1 VPDYNLRTPSTRYFL
16 LLNPALRI
24 AELEQTNAQLSAQV
38 ATLSAAH
45 EEVKRQLEWF
55 KRQLFGQKSERRIE
69 FDPQLQ
75 GNLLAALGVTA
86 SEPAV
91 ATVPTETVTYERRKL
106 RDKSVTDTGLRFD
119 ATVPVHEITIGD
131 PAMERLP
138 ESAREIIAEKIT
150 YRLAQR
156 PAGYEVIKYL
166 QRVYKLRDS
175 GEIVAT
181 VTPPAVLER
190 CVADVSLLAG
200 LMVDKFQYHLPLYRQ
215 HQRIEAAGIQVSRQ
229 SLTNWTSRA
238 IDLLAPVFEAQ
249 CRHVRSSRVVAMDET
264 PIKAGRE
271 KPGKMRQAYF
281 WPLYGEDDEVVFH
294 YAATRSHE
302 CVPRFLG
309 SGFAGTL
316 ISDGYE
322 AYARYAGK
330 HPTVTH
336 AGCWAHC
343 RRHFEQAAEAEPQ
356 AVAEALALIG
366 ALYRH
371 EQLIRERDLDRQ
383 ATLAYRT
390 AHSEPLVNTFWRWC
404 EDQCQ
409 RADLV
414 PSNPLAKALKYARA
428 RRVSL
433 QVFLADPDVPIDTN
447 HLERALRPIPMGR
460 RNWLFCWTELGAKQV
475 GIIQSLIVT
484 CRLHGVDVYTYLV
497 DVLQRVS
504 IHPARDVL
512 ELTPRLWKTK
522 FAHHPMRSD
531 IALADP

>member
-1 VPDYNLRTPSTRYFL
+1 MLDYNLRTPSTRYL
-16 LLNPALRI
+16 PLLNPALRI
-24 AELEQTNAQLSAQV
+24 AELEQSNAQLSAQV

-45 EEVKRQLEWF
+45 EELKRQLDWF
-55 KRQLFGQKSERRIE
+55 KRQLFGQKSEKRIE

-75 GNLLAALGVTA
+75 GNLLAPLGMKA
-86 SEPAV
+86 DEPAV
-91 ATVPTETVTYERRKL
+91 AAVASATVTYQRKKL
-106 RDKSVTDTGLRFD
+106 RDRSLTDTGLRFD

-138 ESAREIIAEKIT
+138 ESARELIGEKIT

-166 QRVYKLRDS
+166 QRLYKLRDS
-175 GEIVAT
+175 GEVVAT

-200 LMVDKFQYHLPLYRQ
+200 LLVDKFQYHLPLYRQ
-215 HQRIEAAGIQVSRQ
+215 HQRITAAGIQVSRQ

-238 IDLLAPVFEAQ
+238 IDLLSPIFEAQ
-249 CRHVRSSRVVAMDET
+249 CQQVRASRVVAMDET

-271 KPGKMRQAYF
+271 KPGKMRQAWF

-316 ISDGYE
+316 ISDGYK
-322 AYARYAGK
+322 AYARYAGR

-371 EQLIRERDLDRQ
+371 EQLIRERDLDRE
-383 ATLAYRT
+383 AALAWRT
-390 AHSEPLVNTFWRWC
+390 EHSEPLVNTFWRWC
-404 EDQCQ
+404 EEQCQ

-414 PSNPLAKALKYARA
+414 PSNPLAKALQYARA

-433 QVFLADPDVPIDTN
+433 QVFLTDPDVPIDTN

-460 RNWLFCWTELGAKQV
+460 RNWLFCWTELGAQQV

-504 IHPARDVL
+504 IHPAKDVID
-512 ELTPRLWKTK
+512 LTPRRWKTK